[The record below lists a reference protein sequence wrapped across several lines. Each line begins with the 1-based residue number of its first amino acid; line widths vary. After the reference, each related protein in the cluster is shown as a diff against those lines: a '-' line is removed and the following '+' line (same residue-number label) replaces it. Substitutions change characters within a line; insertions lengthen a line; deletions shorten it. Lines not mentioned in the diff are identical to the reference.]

1 MIIHNGKQYARVSD
15 ILKPFCDF
23 SNIDEAVLNNKA
35 RIGTDVHKA
44 INDDI
49 CEEFPIIFPESH
61 GYLSSY
67 YQWKERLLPSFS
79 LAETRLYC
87 DEKMISGQIDTLVQF
102 KGENGLV
109 LVDFKTSAQESPIVW
124 PMQAHLYHYLLIK
137 NGWNVTS
144 RFLFVKLD
152 KHGKLPTVFQYC
164 FDPNLRAKC
173 MDAIDLHFKIRKD

>member
-1 MIIHNGKQYARVSD
+1 MIIHNGRQYARVSD

-35 RIGTDVHKA
+35 RIGTEVHQA

-49 CEEFPIIFPESH
+49 CQEFPMVPVAAQ
-61 GYLSSY
+61 GYLDSY
-67 YQWKERLLPSFS
+67 FKWKERLLPSFS
-79 LAETRLYC
+79 MAETRLFC
-87 DEKMISGQIDTLVQF
+87 DEKMITGQIDTLVKF
-102 KGENGLV
+102 EGENGLV

-137 NGWNVTS
+137 NGWNVSS

-152 KHGKLPTVFQYC
+152 KNGKLPTVFQYI
-164 FDPNLRAKC
+164 FDQNVRAKC
-173 MDAIDLHFKIRKD
+173 MDAIGLHFKIRKD